1 MRKYIRNAFMLI
13 CFVLTVFSASA
24 IHAAPLREQ
33 PVVIEQPDGEVI
45 NCFASGDEFFS
56 YLTDENG
63 SIILLDETTG
73 YYKYAVI
80 DEAGMLVP
88 GEHVVSENVSGGGS
102 QGGAASSFV
111 TSETIPESYIDSV
124 KSENSIL
131 ASKQNGSAMLMSAA
145 ETDPYNPSKY
155 QNKTI
160 HNIVIFIRFSNSN
173 FSTRTFSTYDKVFN
187 TDTKSLKNYYNE
199 VSYGKVQIES
209 EFCPAPSASTIIT
222 YTAPNPRSYYI
233 NPGSNRQAKEYSLLK
248 GALQWAINNNYIPE
262 DVDLDVNDDG
272 DVDAVTFIV
281 SGNVDTSSNAIFW
294 PHQWNF
300 WAIASGNDEIPTFNG
315 LVFSKFT
322 LNTEGVLTG
331 NTTGNPYQTYAASLC
346 HETFHMVFNGPD
358 LYYGYR
364 TPNINNGA
372 VGDWDIMC
380 SSNGG
385 HMDTYLKYRYGQWI
399 NIPEITEEGRY
410 TLNPIT
416 DDENNCYLIRSP
428 YSANEYF
435 VLEYRKKGNRGT
447 FEYNIPD
454 SGLVIYRINDFYRG
468 NYDSGYIYDSGT
480 EEEKEE
486 VYVYRVN
493 PSTSKTSTDVNSASY
508 VDRRTDIVLKLRK
521 SGNINKTTPVVN
533 GDNAGITISNVS
545 AASDTI
551 SFDVS
556 FTEEL
561 QYGFRDIR
569 VAEAVAAAAGKTP
582 ATLTQADYESITS
595 LSLPYS
601 SWYELPYDLTGIE
614 RCVNLT
620 SFTANDRGITDIT
633 PLASLTKLTELEL
646 QDNNIT
652 DITAL
657 SGLTAL
663 KTLKLRGNLITDY
676 TPTQTYYSSLT
687 TKDFSLSNTGDV
699 ILRNSAY
706 DYNTGIPSITADL
719 SATKPARIYVNY
731 ELYNS
736 DNEKIAETQERVPL
750 SGTTKEVLSVPE
762 GYNCN
767 NGNYLRVTAYER
779 EDYRQQ
785 LYTIVIKP
793 SIFDFSIN

>member
-1 MRKYIRNAFMLI
+1 MNKYIKSILILICSMLI
-13 CFVLTVFSASA
+13 LCSAS
-24 IHAAPLREQ
+24 IVNAAPLSEQ
-33 PVVIEQPDGEVI
+33 PVTIEQPDGELI
-45 NCFASGDEFFS
+45 NCYANGDEFFS

-73 YYKYAVI
+73 YYKYAVL
-80 DEAGMLVP
+80 DETGMLVP
-88 GEHVVSENVSGGGS
+88 GNNIVSEVLSSEGI

-111 TSETIPESYIDSV
+111 TSETIPESYIDLV

-131 ASKQNGSAMLMSAA
+131 NSTVNKTEMFMNAA
-145 ETDPYNPSKY
+145 DTDSYNPSKY
-155 QNKTI
+155 KNKTI
-160 HNIVIFIRFSNSN
+160 HNIVIFIKFSNSN
-173 FSTRTFSTYDKVFN
+173 FSTRTFSTYNKVFN
-187 TDTKSLKNYYNE
+187 TDAKSLKNYYNE
-199 VSYGKVQIES
+199 VSYGDVRIES
-209 EFCPAPSASTIIT
+209 EFCPVPSSSTIIT
-222 YTAPNPRSYYI
+222 YTAPNSRSYYV
-233 NPGSNRQAKEYSLLK
+233 NPGNNRQTKEYALLK

-300 WAIASGNDEIPTFNG
+300 WSIATEIDDIPTYNG
-315 LVFSKFT
+315 LNFYNFT

-331 NTTGNPYQTYAASLC
+331 NTTGNPYQTYSASLC

-364 TPNINNGA
+364 TPNANNGA
-372 VGDWDIMC
+372 VGNWDIMC

-385 HMDTYLKYRYGQWI
+385 HMDAYLKYRYGQWI
-399 NIPEITEEGRY
+399 NIPEITDEGRY

-428 YSANEYF
+428 YSAHEYF
-435 VLEYRKKGNRGT
+435 VLEYRKKGNSST
-447 FEYNIPD
+447 FEYNIPN
-454 SGLVIYRINDFYRG
+454 SGLIIYRINDLYWG
-468 NYDSGYIYDSGT
+468 NYNSGYVYSGET
-480 EEEKEE
+480 DEEKEE

-493 PSTSKTSTDVNSASY
+493 PSTSKTSTDVNSAYYANKSSN
-508 VDRRTDIVLKLRK
+508 VVLKLRK
-521 SGNINKTTPVVN
+521 SGNITKTSPVSN
-533 GDNAGITISNVS
+533 GINAGITISNIS

-551 SFDVS
+551 SFNVS
-556 FTEEL
+556 FTEKL

-582 ATLTQADYESITS
+582 STLTQSDYESITS
-595 LSLPYS
+595 LSLPYI

-620 SFTANDRGITDIT
+620 SFTANDKGITDIT
-633 PLASLTKLTELEL
+633 PLAALTKLTSLNL
-646 QDNNIT
+646 QNNNIR

-676 TPTQTYYSSLT
+676 TPTQTYYNSLT
-687 TKDFSLSNTGDV
+687 IKDFSLTNTGDV

-719 SATKPARIYVNY
+719 SATKPTYIYVNY
-731 ELYNS
+731 EQYNS
-736 DNEKIAETQERVPL
+736 DNEIIADKLESVYL
-750 SGTTKEVLSVPE
+750 SGTQKALSIPE

-767 NGNYLRVTAYER
+767 DGNYLKVTAYER
-779 EDYRQQ
+779 KDYRQQ
-785 LYTIVIKP
+785 LYTIIIKP
-793 SIFDFSIN
+793 SVFDFFAN